1 MRTVLGRASVAISSL
16 VSNLLSSANELSALT
31 LMALGTKTVTWYQ
44 ARVNGQHVQLLDTP
58 GFDDIT
64 LSDSEILEAIA
75 KELARIYQDN
85 RALNGLVYV
94 YDISK
99 TRYGRQS
106 TKVRLQYRDTA
117 LDGLMRGRTSKC
129 SRSSSARTH

>member
-1 MRTVLGRASVAISSL
+1 M
-16 VSNLLSSANELSALT
+16 E
-31 LMALGTKTVTWYQ
+31 LGTRAVTWYQ
-44 ARVNGQHVQLLDTP
+44 ARVNGQPVQLLDTP

-64 LSDSEILEAIA
+64 LSDSEILEAVA

-106 TKVRLQYRDTA
+106 TKVRLEYRDTT
-117 LDGLMRGRTSKC
+117 LDGLTRGRTSKC
-129 SRSSSARTH
+129 SSSSSARSH